1 MKKMDQMMSNQTASL
16 IQKSPQS
23 RTSTMMKSMTSSQES
38 RLLQF
43 SEIPANP
50 QVHLKDHRQQATEA
64 IFELDAAID
73 HEIPTY
79 DPSYD
84 FVYL

>member
-1 MKKMDQMMSNQTASL
+1 VDQMMSNQTASL
-16 IQKSPQS
+16 IQKSPKS
-23 RTSTMMKSMTSSQES
+23 RTTSTMMESMTSSQES